1 MKRPLVWAFGASVLG
16 EILAGMPLW
25 RVCLALPFLLAA
37 AGRFRKS
44 GYGRRL
50 LLVSAFFFLGFF
62 RSCLSPDR
70 EELSE
75 RILARAEAEKEEG
88 ENGSLTF
95 PGRVCRLGLSGES
108 AFLDLEAP
116 GGRETIRF
124 YVSEEI
130 RERAEELLPGDEVL
144 VRGKVKAVPEAK
156 NPGEFDRKAYY
167 GALRIILTGSAE
179 RLSLQRR
186 PPFSLD
192 AWLYRF
198 KRLLLKGLKKAAES
212 AGLSSEETAFTQ
224 ALLLGERG
232 ELPEDEEQ
240 ALGDLG
246 LSHLLSISGLHVSFL
261 GQGIYRLLTEFLPL
275 SPGPAG
281 LLSGLFT
288 LLYARM
294 TGGSRASFRA
304 VIMFLLS
311 LLRRR
316 SGRSYDGPTACA
328 AAGLLILLEE
338 PLWLYQSG
346 FQLSLAGVFGAAAAA
361 PVVREWWRETSGG
374 RLSPLAESWIFCLC
388 LQTATLPVLLWH
400 RYEYALPSIAGN
412 LLALPLLPLLLAG
425 GGSAALLGLLFPPA
439 GGACL
444 WPQRI
449 FLLLGKGAAK
459 AVFPIRR
466 LITGRPYPWQ
476 ILFALFITV
485 LLLLRLHRREE
496 RRVFGG
502 GNPGRSRFAL
512 PGFLPGLIRGASL
525 LLYFA
530 AMLALLWRPEEEGVK
545 ISFLS
550 VGQGEAIVIQTGES
564 AFLLDAG
571 SSSDL
576 RAGERIILPFLKEQG
591 IGRLD
596 AVILTHL
603 DADHCNGLPAI
614 IQDAFPADRLL
625 LTPKHEKE
633 ETVYQLLKDAAAQGW
648 QGRQVKAGDSYRDE
662 KLSLFCL
669 YPGEETEVRE
679 ENETSAVFLLETG
692 KLSVLLTGDLPGSR
706 EEELANA
713 ISRKLREPEDR
724 LVVLKAAHHG
734 SRSST
739 GEAFLRLLSPEW
751 TVISC
756 GEKNRYGHPHEETL
770 ERLRNAGSQVLVT
783 AEAGCISIRV
793 LDGVFSVL
801 AGYEEE
807 CLYHEDIE

>member
-1 MKRPLVWAFGASVLG
+1 
-16 EILAGMPLW
+16 
-25 RVCLALPFLLAA
+25 
-37 AGRFRKS
+37 
-44 GYGRRL
+44 
-50 LLVSAFFFLGFF
+50 
-62 RSCLSPDR
+62 
-70 EELSE
+70 
-75 RILARAEAEKEEG
+75 
-88 ENGSLTF
+88 
-95 PGRVCRLGLSGES
+95 
-108 AFLDLEAP
+108 
-116 GGRETIRF
+116 
-124 YVSEEI
+124 
-130 RERAEELLPGDEVL
+130 
-144 VRGKVKAVPEAK
+144 
-156 NPGEFDRKAYY
+156 
-167 GALRIILTGSAE
+167 
-179 RLSLQRR
+179 
-186 PPFSLD
+186 
-192 AWLYRF
+192 
-198 KRLLLKGLKKAAES
+198 
-212 AGLSSEETAFTQ
+212 
-224 ALLLGERG
+224 
-232 ELPEDEEQ
+232 
-240 ALGDLG
+240 
-246 LSHLLSISGLHVSFL
+246 
-261 GQGIYRLLTEFLPL
+261 
-275 SPGPAG
+275 
-281 LLSGLFT
+281 
-288 LLYARM
+288 
-294 TGGSRASFRA
+294 
-304 VIMFLLS
+304 
-311 LLRRR
+311 
-316 SGRSYDGPTACA
+316 
-328 AAGLLILLEE
+328 
-338 PLWLYQSG
+338 
-346 FQLSLAGVFGAAAAA
+346 
-361 PVVREWWRETSGG
+361 
-374 RLSPLAESWIFCLC
+374 
-388 LQTATLPVLLWH
+388 
-400 RYEYALPSIAGN
+400 
-412 LLALPLLPLLLAG
+412 
-425 GGSAALLGLLFPPA
+425 
-439 GGACL
+439 
-444 WPQRI
+444 
-449 FLLLGKGAAK
+449 
-459 AVFPIRR
+459 
-466 LITGRPYPWQ
+466 
-476 ILFALFITV
+476 
-485 LLLLRLHRREE
+485 
-496 RRVFGG
+496 
-502 GNPGRSRFAL
+502 
-512 PGFLPGLIRGASL
+512 
-525 LLYFA
+525 
-530 AMLALLWRPEEEGVK
+530 MLALLWRPEEEGVK